1 MSLVSV
7 LLPVYNAAAFLPECL
22 DSILAQSLQ
31 NWELIAVDNAST
43 DDSLAILQAYAAQD
57 SRIRVFSNSP
67 NSIILALR
75 LALRESRGTWI
86 TRMDADDRMAPQ
98 KLALLRDALTNKG
111 PGHLATGLVQYF
123 SATTLGDGYRR
134 YAAWLNALTWQSRN
148 FDDRYK
154 ECVIPSPC
162 WMCHRADLL
171 RCGAFDSDR
180 YPEDYDLVFRFYQ
193 GGLNVVGIPDLL
205 HYWRDYSER
214 SSRTSPHYSDNR
226 FLELKVDYFLS
237 LDYIAERPLV
247 IWGAG
252 RKGKRLAQLLVERA
266 IAFHWLTDNAAKIGH
281 VIYGQKLAHFSQL
294 ELLVEPQAVVSVAA
308 PEGQREIRDFWE
320 SLAPEGRGQIFW
332 FC

>member
-1 MSLVSV
+1 MSLVSI
-7 LLPVYNAAAFLPECL
+7 LLPVYNAAPFLPECL

-31 NWELIAVDNAST
+31 DWELIAVDNAST
-43 DDSLAILQAYAAQD
+43 DESLAILQAYAAKD
-57 SRIRVFSNSP
+57 ARIRVFSNTP

-75 LALRESRGTWI
+75 LALRESRGQWI
-86 TRMDADDRMAPQ
+86 SRMDADDRMAPQ
-98 KLALLRDALTNKG
+98 KLALLQQALEAAG

-123 SATTLGDGYRR
+123 SEGTLGEGYRR

-162 WMCHRADLL
+162 WMCHREDLL

-180 YPEDYDLVFRFYQ
+180 YPEDYDLTFRFYR
-193 GGLNVVGIPDLL
+193 GGLQVVGVAELL
-205 HYWRDYSER
+205 HYWRDYSSR

-226 FLELKVDYFLS
+226 FLELKVDYFLE
-237 LDYIAERPLV
+237 LDHQADRPLV

-252 RKGKRLAQLLVERA
+252 RKGKRLAQLLVERN

-281 VIYGQKLAHFSQL
+281 VVYGQKLAHFGVL
-294 ELLVEPQAVVSVAA
+294 AELVAPQVIVSVAA
-308 PEGQREIRDFWE
+308 VEGQREIRAFWTGLE
-320 SLAPEGRGQIFW
+320 VEGRGELFW